1 MYVSLLR
8 LLVDASGQ
16 SPLVYVGLIAVLMA
30 SWGLV
35 VGAIG
40 DIVVKLLDAPAR
52 RSGQGPSR

>member
-16 SPLVYVGLIAVLMA
+16 SPLLYVGLIAVLMA

-35 VGAIG
+35 VAAIG
-40 DIVVKLLDAPAR
+40 DIVIKLLDAPAG
-52 RSGQGPSR
+52 RSGQGRLR

>member
-16 SPLVYVGLIAVLMA
+16 SPLLYVGLIAVLMA

-35 VGAIG
+35 VAAIA
-40 DIVVKLLDAPAR
+40 DIAIKLLDAPAR
-52 RSGQGPSR
+52 RNGQGSSR

>member
-16 SPLVYVGLIAVLMA
+16 SPLLYVALIAVLMA

-35 VGAIG
+35 VAAIG
-40 DIVVKLLDAPAR
+40 DIVIKLLDAPAR
-52 RSGQGPSR
+52 RSGQGPLR